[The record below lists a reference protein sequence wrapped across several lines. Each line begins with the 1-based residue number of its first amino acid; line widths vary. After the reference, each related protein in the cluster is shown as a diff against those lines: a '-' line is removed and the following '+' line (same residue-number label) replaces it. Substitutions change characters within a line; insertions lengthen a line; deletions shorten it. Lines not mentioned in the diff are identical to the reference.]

1 MLPMKNCNENKCPGW
16 VAALTVG
23 MIAYVFVTIMF
34 MKDVM
39 ADVRVEITRELPD
52 EKQIIV
58 QTFDDEEVFQMWFTT
73 KLEEGCD
80 PYVTDI
86 NINRVYH
93 PENQKF

>member
-1 MLPMKNCNENKCPGW
+1 MKNIKSLNERLK
-16 VAALTVG
+16 
-23 MIAYVFVTIMF
+23 
-34 MKDVM
+34 KDLKNPEF
-39 ADVRVEITRELPD
+39 R
-52 EKQIIV
+52 K
-58 QTFDDEEVFQMWFTT
+58 TFDDEEVFQMWFTT